1 MGENKVRKF
10 LLASLVASTLAV
22 VACPSHAAT
31 LDVSAYTRDD
41 AVEGLKLSPDGRFYA
56 AIVPGEGRSVL
67 MLVRREDNEALAMFS
82 LGKNSYV
89 HDFHWVN
96 PTRVLI
102 SMSEKIGQLDQPR
115 LTGNLYAIDADGGDP
130 EILVGQDVQETSAG
144 SRLRRKQSER
154 VAAFLV
160 DDLPDDD
167 RNVLIQV
174 SGFSGDSHSRI
185 EKMDVYSGRR
195 QHVTTGP
202 VINADYV
209 TDGDGVVR
217 FVLGSD
223 IENNSKLYHRA
234 GEGAEWELV
243 NEEAASGLVEWP
255 LGFSADGKVAYLQRE
270 QPGGPDEVVAFD
282 PATGKRTRVVRDDD
296 TDPMAVI
303 RGARDVPIG
312 VLLPDGRTRS
322 VFFDPEG
329 EDARL
334 VRSLEQAFEGS
345 TIRVTSRTSDGR
357 LLLVE
362 VDNDRNPGDFYLY
375 DTVAKQAAYMISRRD
390 WLDPA
395 TMAEMRPI
403 ALKARDGL
411 PLHGYLSVPPGSEAK
426 GLPLVVMP
434 HGGPYGIADTWGFD
448 PQVQMLAAAGY
459 GVLQVNF
466 RGSAFRGRD
475 FAEAG
480 ARQWGRAMQD
490 DITDAT
496 RWAIQQGIADPDRI
510 CIFGASYGGYAALM
524 GVAREP
530 SLYQCAIGYIG
541 VYDLPLMYGQGDTR
555 EEFSG
560 MAFLR
565 DWVGEQEGLA
575 AVSPVHLAGR
585 IEAPVF
591 LAAGGEDERAPIE
604 HSRRMERAL
613 KAAGV
618 PVETLYYD
626 TEGHGFHVDAHRRE
640 FNERVLAFLGRHL
653 GRNAG
658 DATRSSPEGVAGA
671 AP

>member
-1 MGENKVRKF
+1 MRM
-10 LLASLVASTLAV
+10 LLAGLLAV
-22 VACPSHAAT
+22 NLAFAAGPSRAAT

-41 AVEGLKLSPDGRFYA
+41 AIGELKLSPDGRFYA
-56 AIVPGEGRSVL
+56 ATVPGEGRSVL
-67 MLVRREDNEALAMFS
+67 MVVRREDNKATAMFS

-89 HDFHWVN
+89 YDFHWVN

-102 SMSEKIGQLDQPR
+102 SMSEKIGLLDQPR
-115 LTGNLYAIDADGGDP
+115 PTGNLYAIDADGNDP
-130 EILVGQDVQETSAG
+130 EILVGQDVREMSAG
-144 SRLRRKQSER
+144 SRLKRKETEH
-154 VAAFLV
+154 VAAFIV

-174 SGFSGDSHSRI
+174 SGFSGDSYSRV

-195 QHVTTGP
+195 RRVTSGP
-202 VINADYV
+202 VIKASYY
-209 TDGDGVVR
+209 TDGDGLVR
-217 FVLGSD
+217 FAGGTD
-223 IENNSKLYHRA
+223 IENSGKLYHRA

-243 NEEAASGLVEWP
+243 NDESKSGLSVWP
-255 LGFSADGKVAYLQRE
+255 LGFSADGKAAYLQTE
-270 QPGGPDEVVAFD
+270 QPGGPDAVVAFD
-282 PATGKRTRVVRDDD
+282 PATGKHTQVFRDDD

-303 RGARDVPIG
+303 RGARGVPIG
-312 VLLPDGRTRS
+312 LLLPDGRTRS

-329 EDARL
+329 TDARL
-334 VRSLEQAFEGS
+334 VRSLEQAFDGS
-345 TIRVTSRTSDGR
+345 TVRVTSRTTDGR

-362 VDNDRNPGDFYLY
+362 VDDDRNPGDFYLY
-375 DTVAKQAAYMISRRD
+375 DTQAKQAQYMISRRD

-395 TMAEMRPI
+395 AMAEMRPI

-411 PLHGYLSVPPGSEAK
+411 ALHGYLTVLPGSAAK
-426 GLPLVVMP
+426 GIPLVVMP
-434 HGGPYGIADTWGFD
+434 HGGPYGRADIWGFD
-448 PQVQMLAAAGY
+448 PQVQMLASAGY

-475 FAEAG
+475 FAQAG
-480 ARQWGRAMQD
+480 ARQWGRTMQD

-496 RWAIQQGIADPDRI
+496 RWAIEQGIADANRI

-530 SLYQCAIGYIG
+530 ALYRCAIGYIG
-541 VYDLPLMYGQGDTR
+541 VYDLPLMYGQGDIR
-555 EEFSG
+555 EDFTG

-565 DWVGEQEGLA
+565 DWVGDKDGLA
-575 AVSPVHLAGR
+575 SVSPVHLADR
-585 IEAPVF
+585 IEVPVF

-613 KAAGV
+613 AKAGV

-626 TEGHGFHVDAHRRE
+626 TEGHGFHVEARRVE
-640 FNERVLAFLGRHL
+640 FNRRVLAFLARHL
-653 GRNAG
+653 GAAG
-658 DATRSSPEGVAGA
+658 EGAPPTATGVAGA
-671 AP
+671 AD